1 MVVRNAQRD
10 LMDGTWYLEAINEE
24 GTNTYDFSFAPYARL
39 PEPLDDKPGMD
50 DEGENTSMSGG
61 TIAGKIRIQFTKYE
75 LFKSISLQSSS
86 LSFFSLLLELV

>member
-24 GTNTYDFSFAPYARL
+24 GTNSYDFSFAPYARL

-50 DEGENTSMSGG
+50 DDGENTSMSGG
-61 TIAGKIRIQFTKYE
+61 TIAGKIRLKFTKYQI
-75 LFKSISLQSSS
+75 FK
-86 LSFFSLLLELV
+86 